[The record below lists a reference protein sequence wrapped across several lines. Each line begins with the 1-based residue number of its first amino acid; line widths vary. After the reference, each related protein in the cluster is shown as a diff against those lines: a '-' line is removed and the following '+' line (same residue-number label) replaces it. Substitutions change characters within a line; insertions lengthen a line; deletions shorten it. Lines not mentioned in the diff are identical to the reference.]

1 MVGLRRLR
9 YPLGT
14 NVTPD
19 DLVTLREIEQ
29 LKYRYLR
36 TLDLKDWDGFAEVF
50 EPDATGSYGPGLR
63 FDSAAE
69 IVAFMRESLE
79 PDIITVHQ
87 VHHPEVTLSGLGER
101 SGDWSGDW
109 AGRMAAGTWMLMDRV
124 IAVSHGVLI
133 EGAAVYRDDDHC
145 GSDGRWRI
153 ARTGYERIYESTM
166 SLADWPGWQLTA
178 NRFTV
183 STA

>member
-1 MVGLRRLR
+1 MPGVVGLRRPR

-14 NVTPD
+14 TVTPD
-19 DLVTLREIEQ
+19 DLLTLRAIEQ

-50 EPDATGSYGPGLR
+50 EPDATGSYGAGLE
-63 FDSAAE
+63 FGSAAA
-69 IVAFMRESLE
+69 IVTFMRESLG

-87 VHHPEVTLSGLGER
+87 VHHPEIALSGCT
-101 SGDWSGDW
+101 
-109 AGRMAAGTWMLMDRV
+109 ATGTWMLTDRV

-133 EGAAVYRDDDHC
+133 DGASVYRDEYRC
-145 GSDGRWRI
+145 GTDGEWRI

-166 SLADWPGWQLTA
+166 SLADWPSWKLTA
-178 NRFTV
+178 NRFAV
-183 STA
+183 GTA